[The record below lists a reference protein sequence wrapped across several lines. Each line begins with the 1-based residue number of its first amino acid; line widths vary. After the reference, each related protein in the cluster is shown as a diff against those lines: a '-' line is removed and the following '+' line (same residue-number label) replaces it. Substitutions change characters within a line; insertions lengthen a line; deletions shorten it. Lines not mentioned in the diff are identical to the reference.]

1 MSPAV
6 TPVPPTTGEETRQKC
21 LSCEGALADSAL
33 KCDTCTEYVHL
44 RCSGLPDYQ
53 LIRLAVSQCSYNCSD
68 CVKAK
73 DLRGDEE
80 KHKLEATKIKELKEK
95 EIAIVQ
101 TESNVN
107 NQPIIDPA
115 NTELNNSSSLVV
127 MLTQVVRMT
136 LGMMNS

>member
-6 TPVPPTTGEETRQKC
+6 TPIPPTTGEETRQKC
-21 LSCEGALADSAL
+21 LSCKGALADSAL

-73 DLRGDEE
+73 DLRGDDE
-80 KHKLEATKIKELKEK
+80 KHKLEATKIKELNEFK
-95 EIAIVQ
+95 AIVVTSQ
-101 TESNVN
+101 SNN
-107 NQPIIDPA
+107 A
-115 NTELNNSSSLVV
+115 
-127 MLTQVVRMT
+127 
-136 LGMMNS
+136 